1 MEGHGFAGIKL
12 SSKSLIQAKLLLKIR
27 THYCPLQFDGDFCG
41 GFQVFERDDGKGI
54 SLGWQD
60 RYLITASAWRIC
72 A

>member
-1 MEGHGFAGIKL
+1 
-12 SSKSLIQAKLLLKIR
+12 LIQAKLLLKIR
-27 THYCPLQFDGDFCG
+27 THYFPLQFDGDFCG